1 MIQTTNK
8 LQEKDYK
15 SNTISNYILKG
26 LLERINKPVRVA
38 YSKHLDAFCK
48 GIAFNKDK
56 GVIVVNSNLIEY
68 PSIIDYKVKKHN
80 NYNKL
85 NKSNI
90 SNKNNDNKCI
100 GNNGES
106 PTECIKC

>member
-15 SNTISNYILKG
+15 SNISNYILKG

-56 GVIVVNSNLIEY
+56 GVIVVNSNLIEN
-68 PSIIDYKVKKHN
+68 PLYKSNKSNK
-80 NYNKL
+80 YNKL
-85 NKSNI
+85 KKLKKSNKTNI
-90 SNKNNDNKCI
+90 SNKNKCKCI
-100 GNNGES
+100 SNVVKS
-106 PTECIKC
+106 PTECLK